1 MLPID
6 INAISATVNSLD
18 NLFTRVKDKLLNNP
32 SEASGKL
39 AEVLDEL
46 SKILEFVERET
57 VRYLEIIFLP
67 DKSNFISCR
76 SALLSLES
84 GYVTIK
90 GYEARGHCHKISNIY
105 DKYLSRWFSKVLDP
119 SEADEFKNIFV
130 NMNTA
135 DIDMVSSIQSITDML
150 KQESQEI
157 LDLIDGDLLEPANIR
172 IKAARKDLQQTR
184 RVIVDALAKLKLL
197 QASFIA
203 SSQTV

>member
-1 MLPID
+1 M
-6 INAISATVNSLD
+6 
-18 NLFTRVKDKLLNNP
+18 FTRVKDKLLSNP
-32 SEASGKL
+32 SEASLKL

-46 SKILEFVERET
+46 SKILDFIENET
-57 VRYLEIIFLP
+57 VRYLEIVFLP

-90 GYEARGHCHKISNIY
+90 GYEARGHCHKIMNIY
-105 DKYLSRWFSKVLDP
+105 EKYLSRWFSKVLDP
-119 SEADEFKNIFV
+119 NEADDFKNLFE
-130 NMNTA
+130 NMDSA
-135 DIDMVSSIQSITDML
+135 DMDMVYSIRSVTEIL
-150 KQESQEI
+150 KQESEEI
-157 LDLIDGDLLEPANIR
+157 LDLIDDNKLEDANAK

-184 RVIVDALAKLKLL
+184 RNIVGALTELKLL

>member
-18 NLFTRVKDKLLNNP
+18 NLFAKVKDKLLNNP

-84 GYVTIK
+84 GYVSIK

-105 DKYLSRWFSKVLDP
+105 EKYLSRWFSKVLDP
-119 SEADEFKNIFV
+119 SEADEFKNIFMS
-130 NMNTA
+130 MNTA
-135 DIDMVSSIQSITDML
+135 DIDMVSSIQSVTDML

-157 LDLIDGDLLEPANIR
+157 LELIDGDQLEAANFR
-172 IKAARKDLQQTR
+172 IKAARKDLQKTR
-184 RVIVDALAKLKLL
+184 RDIVDALARLKLL

>member
-1 MLPID
+1 MIPFD
-6 INAISATVNSLD
+6 INGISSTVSSLD
-18 NLFTRVKDKLLNNP
+18 SLFTRVKDKLLSNP
-32 SEASGKL
+32 SEASLKL

-46 SKILEFVERET
+46 SKILDFIENET
-57 VRYLEIIFLP
+57 VRYLEIVFLP

-90 GYEARGHCHKISNIY
+90 GYEARGHCHKIMNIY
-105 DKYLSRWFSKVLDP
+105 EKYLSRWFSKVLDP
-119 SEADEFKNIFV
+119 NEADDFKNLFE
-130 NMNTA
+130 NMDSA
-135 DIDMVSSIQSITDML
+135 DMDMVYSIRSVTEIL
-150 KQESQEI
+150 KQESEEI
-157 LDLIDGDLLEPANIR
+157 LDLIDDNKLEDANAK

-184 RVIVDALAKLKLL
+184 RNIVGALTELKLL

>member
-1 MLPID
+1 MIPID
-6 INAISATVNSLD
+6 INAISSTVNSLD
-18 NLFTRVKDKLLNNP
+18 NLFARVKDKLLNNP

-46 SKILEFVERET
+46 SKILDFVEKEA

-105 DKYLSRWFSKVLDP
+105 DKYLDRWFRKVLDIN
-119 SEADEFKNIFV
+119 EANEFKRLFE
-130 NMNTA
+130 NMSIG
-135 DIDMVSSIQSITDML
+135 DYDMVQSIESLTDIL

-157 LDLIDGDLLEPANIR
+157 LDLIDDNKLEDTNIK

-184 RVIVDALAKLKLL
+184 RDIVNALAKLKLL